1 MRKISSLSTGVAHS
15 CGIRTFHQEAVVKK
29 QQKSPGLH
37 RAALADAVSRFH
49 LADRRLK
56 LHRKMWSVRSAGLVD
71 VIDRFWAAERAVPH
85 PDFVAAD
92 LRREGEA
99 ALRLSVEA
107 ADRRD
112 RLTHERHDRLVE
124 ALSVMGAYF
133 GAMMARD
140 VCGSLLQ
147 RLERHMKFAQDFR
160 DLNIDG
166 VRPKLPDLSY
176 AAEFESMS
184 TWAKAIGYRT
194 AKALFDDLQLENDM
208 RSGRRPVSLDD
219 AERLGMV
226 PH

>member
-1 MRKISSLSTGVAHS
+1 MKKLQKTFSS
-15 CGIRTFHQEAVVKK
+15 
-29 QQKSPGLH
+29 H

-49 LADRRLK
+49 VADRRLK
-56 LHRKMWSVRSAGLVD
+56 FHRKMWGVRSTGLVE

-85 PDFVAAD
+85 PDFVPAD

-99 ALRLSVEA
+99 AIRLSVDA

-112 RLTHERHDRLVE
+112 RLMHERHERLVE
-124 ALSVMGAYF
+124 ALSAMGAYF

-140 VCGSLLQ
+140 VCGSLLYRLQ
-147 RLERHMKFAQDFR
+147 RHLKFAQDFR
-160 DLNIDG
+160 QRNIDG
-166 VRPKLPDLSY
+166 VRPTLPDVFY
-176 AAEFESMS
+176 ASEFESMA
-184 TWAKAIGYRT
+184 TWAKAIGYRS
-194 AKALFDDLQLENDM
+194 AHALFDDLQLESDM